1 MKLITLFYHFSF
13 GSYDLKVS
21 SEHKKKLPN
30 KKKKFEEKKLEKDFL
45 NYRTKKERRSRE
57 RVIDSSWVAETFF
70 TPFFSFWNQF
80 NGSLDNCKM
89 LCNNILPYIQMSKL
103 QIVYVCIV

>member
-1 MKLITLFYHFSF
+1 MNT
-13 GSYDLKVS
+13 
-21 SEHKKKLPN
+21 KKTAEQE
-30 KKKKFEEKKLEKDFL
+30 KKIEEKKFEKDFL

-89 LCNNILPYIQMSKL
+89 LRNILPYKQMPKL

>member
-21 SEHKKKLPN
+21 SEHKKKN
-30 KKKKFEEKKLEKDFL
+30 CRTKKNLRKKFEKYFL

-70 TPFFSFWNQF
+70 TPFFSFCNQF

-89 LCNNILPYIQMSKL
+89 LRNILPYIQMPKL
-103 QIVYVCIV
+103 QIVYVCVV

>member
-1 MKLITLFYHFSF
+1 VNT
-13 GSYDLKVS
+13 
-21 SEHKKKLPN
+21 KKTAEQE
-30 KKKKFEEKKLEKDFL
+30 KKIEEKKFEKDFL

-80 NGSLDNCKM
+80 NGYS
-89 LCNNILPYIQMSKL
+89 
-103 QIVYVCIV
+103 